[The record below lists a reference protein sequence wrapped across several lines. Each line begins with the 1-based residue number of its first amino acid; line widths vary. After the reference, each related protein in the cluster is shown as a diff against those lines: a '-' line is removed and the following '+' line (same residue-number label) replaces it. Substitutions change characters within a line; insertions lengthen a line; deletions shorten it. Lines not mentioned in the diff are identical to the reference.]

1 MIKNFIKKRI
11 ALFFPLILVIIGG
24 ILAWKNFTP
33 GTWLSGWDTL
43 HPEFD
48 FSLNFQRILSVWH
61 EEQGLGTL
69 TGHSQVAELPRMIF
83 LWLTSLVFPVSFLR
97 YLYFF
102 TCLILGP
109 LGMYFFL
116 EKIAFVAKEGTKCR
130 ILSFLGG
137 LFYLLNLGTVQ
148 HFFVPFEMFATLYA
162 FLPWILLFADRFIK
176 IGRKKDLILF
186 CFLSFL
192 SASMA
197 YAATLWY
204 AFFAFFSL
212 YILMTTLLE
221 NRSKIYFKRVLVLFL
236 TILSINSF
244 WLLPNLYYLSSSAKS
259 VPQAKI
265 NQIFSERAFST
276 DEKYA
281 TPENVFLLKGFL
293 FDWWKYNKG
302 EFAPLLA
309 EWKNHINKSE
319 VRAIGWIIVITT
331 LIGIFTS
338 CFSKK
343 EKLGIILLPGLIFSF
358 IFLIYGA
365 PILKNIFLVLR
376 ERSDIFKEGLR
387 FPWTKFSIFVMFSF
401 AVYFSL
407 GIEKIAGLWRKHE
420 IKVLVIFCLP
430 FFTALIIVWTL
441 PAFKGNLI
449 SPLMRIKIPQ
459 DYFDLFSYF
468 KNKPKNERIALF
480 PASSFLG
487 WEYYRWGFEG
497 AGFIW
502 FGLPQPVLTRD
513 FDRWHPA
520 NENFYWEVC
529 FAIYAKNGELFE
541 NVLQKYQVKW
551 LLFDESKVDPAWP
564 MSASSITEFQKLI
577 SESGDINLEQTFG
590 KIKIYK
596 VNLETEIED
605 FVYLVED
612 LPTINGYKWG
622 NLDVGF
628 EEFGEY
634 MSISNDQ
641 TNTKYQIQ
649 NTKYDTYYPFRSLFT
664 GRKTDE
670 LDIEIEDL
678 GDRFV
683 FRKQLPNGLEK
694 YKLAVPPYGGNELVE
709 VDKTDLT
716 KVKYFIPTVSVVGNV
731 VEVVVPKVGGLFS
744 AEIDPTKMEEVLKAE
759 NCNQLGNGEVRNGN
773 GLWDVGCGSG
783 MSCEG
788 EEKMI
793 LRLYAKDANN
803 CSASFWLPE
812 LPHKY
817 GYLISAETKNIS
829 GKPLLFWVENLTNR
843 KADMEVYLSQNAN
856 LKSPACNRLAMSG
869 RQNQNL
875 KLKTEKGDDYT
886 KYKIPDTEYLIQPP
900 MAQDGLGYTLHFDNI
915 SIGREKTV
923 NELGKISVH
932 PIPYKFLTSLKLIN
946 QGSRFNDLN
955 HFNETAGG
963 VNVFNLEGV
972 IASHMEV
979 NHPNPAAYEVK
990 VKEPIAENTTLVLSQ
1005 AFHEGWKAYEVS
1017 SIKYSVFREFF
1028 APILG
1033 KEIKEHVVVNN
1044 WGNGWMLQ
1052 DNRMTGI
1059 SEQSRTIVLVFWPQ
1073 YLEYAGFGLMG
1084 IAIVISLYRYIVNK
1098 KTS

>member
-1 MIKNFIKKRI
+1 MKLLQKKIQIWPILLAAI
-11 ALFFPLILVIIGG
+11 AVVLCTL
-24 ILAWKNFTP
+24 NYTP

-43 HPEFD
+43 HPEFN
-48 FSLNFQRILSVWH
+48 FPLNFQRILSVWH

-69 TGHSQVAELPRMIF
+69 TGHSQVAELPRIIF
-83 LWLTSLVFPVSFLR
+83 LWLSSLVFPVSFLR
-97 YLYFF
+97 YFYFF
-102 TCLILGP
+102 VCLILGP
-109 LGMYFFL
+109 LGVYFFL
-116 EKIAFVAKEGTKCR
+116 GKVAFPEEKNLKGK

-148 HFFVPFEMFATLYA
+148 HFFVPFEMFAALYA
-162 FLPWILLFADRFIK
+162 LLPCILLSATLFIK
-176 IGRKKDLILF
+176 NGRKRNLF
-186 CFLSFL
+186 SFCLLSFL

-204 AFFAFFSL
+204 VFFAFFSF
-212 YILMTTLLE
+212 YVLMTVLLE
-221 NRSKIYFKRVLVLFL
+221 NRSKIYFKRVLTLL
-236 TILSINSF
+236 LMILSINSF

-281 TPENVFLLKGFL
+281 TPDNALLFKGFL
-293 FDWWKYNKG
+293 FDWQKYNKG

-309 EWKNHINKSE
+309 EWKNHLDKPG
-319 VRAIGWIIVITT
+319 VGVAGWMITIT
-331 LIGIFTS
+331 ALVGVFTS

-343 EKLGIILLPGLIFSF
+343 EKLGIILLPGLFFCF
-358 IFLIYGA
+358 IFLIYGM
-365 PILKNIFLVLR
+365 PVLKDIFSVLR

-387 FPWTKFSIFVMFSF
+387 FPWTKFSIFVIFSF

-407 GIEKIAGLWRKHE
+407 GIEKIAGLWRKRE
-420 IKVLVIFCLP
+420 MKILAIFCLP

-449 SPLMRIKIPQ
+449 SPFMRIKMPQ

-468 KNKPKNERIALF
+468 KNKPKDERIALF

-520 NENFYWEVC
+520 NENFYWEISY
-529 FAIYAKNGELFE
+529 AIYAKNGELFK

-564 MSASSITEFQKLI
+564 MSTSSIMEFQELI
-577 SESGDINLEQTFG
+577 SESGNINLEQTFG

-596 VNLETEIED
+596 VNLETPVKD
-605 FVYLVED
+605 FVFLAND
-612 LPTINGYKWG
+612 LPVINSCDWG
-622 NLDVGF
+622 NLDGAYNEMGNYISLSSEKLIANS
-628 EEFGEY
+628 EELKLKTQN
-634 MSISNDQ
+634 SDP
-641 TNTKYQIQ
+641 KYLIQ

-683 FRKQLPNGLEK
+683 FRKELPNGLEK
-694 YKLAVPPYGGNELVE
+694 YKFVVPSYGGNELVE

-716 KVKYFIPTVSVVGNV
+716 KVKYFIPTASIVGNT
-731 VEVVVPKVGGLFS
+731 VEVVVPKVRGLFS

-759 NCNQLGNGEVRNGN
+759 NCNQFGNGK
-773 GLWDVGCGSG
+773 VGVTRLRQDYGGQVSNKN
-783 MSCEG
+783 SET
-788 EEKMI
+788 EA
-793 LRLYAKDANN
+793 LRLTAEDANN
-803 CSASFWLPE
+803 CSAVFWLPD
-812 LPHKY
+812 LPNKY
-817 GYLISAETKNIS
+817 GYLISVETKNIS

-843 KADMEVYLSQNAN
+843 KADMELYLTQN
-856 LKSPACNRLAMSG
+856 SNRKT
-869 RQNQNL
+869 QNY
-875 KLKTEKGDDYT
+875 GS
-886 KYKIPDTEYLIQPP
+886 YLIQPP
-900 MAQDGLGYTLHFDNI
+900 MAEDGLGYSLHFDNI
-915 SIGREKTV
+915 SIGKEKTV

-932 PIPYKFLTSLKLIN
+932 PIPYEFLMGLKLT
-946 QGSRFNDLN
+946 GES
-955 HFNETAGG
+955 GG
-963 VNVFNLEGV
+963 VNVLNLQGV
-972 IASHMEV
+972 IASHLEV

-1005 AFHEGWKAYEVS
+1005 AFHEGWKAYEIS
-1017 SIKYSVFREFF
+1017 EERRAKSEKLWKIFPFLF
-1028 APILG
+1028 G
-1033 KEIKEHVVVNN
+1033 KEIKEHVVVDN
-1044 WGNGWMLQ
+1044 WENGWGLQ
-1052 DNRMTGI
+1052 DDRIAGN
-1059 SEQSRTIVLVFWPQ
+1059 SEQPRTIVLVFWPQ
-1073 YLEYAGFGLMG
+1073 WLEYVGF
-1084 IAIVISLYRYIVNK
+1084 AILLSCDLAILLK
-1098 KTS
+1098 KTM

>member
-596 VNLETEIED
+596 VNLETEVED
-605 FVYLVED
+605 FVYLAED
-612 LPTINGYKWG
+612 LPVINSYDWG
-622 NLDVGF
+622 NKDVGF
-628 EEFGEY
+628 EEFGDYEVGDD
-634 MSISNDQ
+634 N
-641 TNTKYQIQ
+641 
-649 NTKYDTYYPFRSLFT
+649 YDTYYPFRSLFT

-670 LDIEIEDL
+670 LDVEIKDF

-683 FRKQLPNGLEK
+683 FKKQLPEGLTG
-694 YKLAVPPYGGNELVE
+694 YKLIVPPYDGNELIE
-709 VDKTDLT
+709 IDKNDLT
-716 KVKYFIPTVSVVGNV
+716 KVKYIIPTVEIVDDTLQVII
-731 VEVVVPKVGGLFS
+731 PKVKGLFG
-744 AEIDPTKMEEVLKAE
+744 AEIDPTKVDLETN
-759 NCNQLGNGEVRNGN
+759 NCNLLSKGEVKNEIT
-773 GLWDVGCGSG
+773 DV
-783 MSCEG
+783 
-788 EEKMI
+788 
-793 LRLYAKDANN
+793 LTLTAKDANN
-803 CSASFWLPE
+803 CSAVFWLPD
-812 LPHKY
+812 LSHKY

-829 GKPLLFWVENLTNR
+829 GKSLLFWLENLTNR
-843 KADMEVYLSQNAN
+843 KADMELYLDSARR
-856 LKSPACNRLAMSG
+856 PLAG
-869 RQNQNL
+869 TN
-875 KLKTEKGDDYT
+875 
-886 KYKIPDTEYLIQPP
+886 YLIQPP

-932 PIPYKFLTSLKLIN
+932 PIPYKFLMGLKLT
-946 QGSRFNDLN
+946 GES
-955 HFNETAGG
+955 GG

-1073 YLEYAGFGLMG
+1073 YLEYFGFVLL
-1084 IAIVISLYRYIVNK
+1084 SLSFCLLCGKMVRQ
-1098 KTS
+1098 

>member
-1 MIKNFIKKRI
+1 M
-11 ALFFPLILVIIGG
+11 FFPLILVIIGG

-596 VNLETEIED
+596 VNLETEVED
-605 FVYLVED
+605 FVYLAED
-612 LPTINGYKWG
+612 LPVINSYDWG
-622 NLDVGF
+622 NKDVGF
-628 EEFGEY
+628 EEFGDYEVGDD
-634 MSISNDQ
+634 N
-641 TNTKYQIQ
+641 
-649 NTKYDTYYPFRSLFT
+649 YDTYYPFRSLFT

-670 LDIEIEDL
+670 LDVEIKDF

-683 FRKQLPNGLEK
+683 FKKQLPEGLTG
-694 YKLAVPPYGGNELVE
+694 YKLIVPPYDGNELIE
-709 VDKTDLT
+709 IDKNDLT
-716 KVKYFIPTVSVVGNV
+716 KVKYIIPTVEIVDDTLQVII
-731 VEVVVPKVGGLFS
+731 PKVKGLFG
-744 AEIDPTKMEEVLKAE
+744 AEIDPTKVDLETN
-759 NCNQLGNGEVRNGN
+759 NCNLLSKGEVKNEIT
-773 GLWDVGCGSG
+773 DV
-783 MSCEG
+783 
-788 EEKMI
+788 
-793 LRLYAKDANN
+793 LTLTAKDANN
-803 CSASFWLPE
+803 CSAVFWLPD
-812 LPHKY
+812 LSHKY

-829 GKPLLFWVENLTNR
+829 GKSLLFWLENLTNR
-843 KADMEVYLSQNAN
+843 KADMELYLDSARR
-856 LKSPACNRLAMSG
+856 PLAG
-869 RQNQNL
+869 TN
-875 KLKTEKGDDYT
+875 
-886 KYKIPDTEYLIQPP
+886 YLIQPP
-900 MAQDGLGYTLHFDNI
+900 MAKDGLGYSLHFDNI
-915 SIGREKTV
+915 SIGREQTV
-923 NELGKISVH
+923 NELGKISVN

-972 IASHMEV
+972 IASHLRV
-979 NHPNPAAYEVK
+979 KHPNPAAYEVK

-1073 YLEYAGFGLMG
+1073 YLEYFGFVLL
-1084 IAIVISLYRYIVNK
+1084 SLSFCLLCGKMVRQ
-1098 KTS
+1098 